1 MKSIEN
7 EYPILKED
15 RRRKDSKTRNI
26 KSLIILVTGVIGIT
40 IQIIFFS

>member
-1 MKSIEN
+1 MKSIEK

-26 KSLIILVTGVIGIT
+26 KSLIILVIGVIGIT
-40 IQIIFFS
+40 IKIIFFS